1 MIMAGIMNTLWDESS
16 ELEDE
21 MLTPHPILSD
31 DYTAHDM
38 TKLDETIEKAE
49 ENEKIIEESL
59 MWFLVLWVVG
69 GGLGVVGAGGFFAL
83 CSTL

>member
-1 MIMAGIMNTLWDESS
+1 MAGIMNTLWDESS

-21 MLTPHPILSD
+21 MQTPHPILSD
-31 DYTAHDM
+31 DYTVHDM

-59 MWFLVLWVVG
+59 KT
-69 GGLGVVGAGGFFAL
+69 
-83 CSTL
+83 SQDK

>member
-1 MIMAGIMNTLWDESS
+1 MAGIMNTLWDESS

-38 TKLDETIEKAE
+38 TKLDETIV
-49 ENEKIIEESL
+49 EESL
-59 MWFLVLWVVG
+59 KT
-69 GGLGVVGAGGFFAL
+69 
-83 CSTL
+83 SQDK

>member
-1 MIMAGIMNTLWDESS
+1 MAGIMNTLWDESS

-21 MLTPHPILSD
+21 MLTHPILSD

-59 MWFLVLWVVG
+59 KT
-69 GGLGVVGAGGFFAL
+69 
-83 CSTL
+83 SQDK

>member
-1 MIMAGIMNTLWDESS
+1 MAGIMNTLWDESS

-38 TKLDETIEKAE
+38 TCLLYTSPSPRDR
-49 ENEKIIEESL
+49 
-59 MWFLVLWVVG
+59 G
-69 GGLGVVGAGGFFAL
+69 
-83 CSTL
+83 

>member
-49 ENEKIIEESL
+49 ENEKIMKNVYKRCEIIVFVPV
-59 MWFLVLWVVG
+59 FLVG
-69 GGLGVVGAGGFFAL
+69 GGPAGFFAL

>member
-1 MIMAGIMNTLWDESS
+1 MAGIMNTLWDESS

-59 MWFLVLWVVG
+59 KTSQDKEFVPGCFVSLRT
-69 GGLGVVGAGGFFAL
+69 AGFFAL

>member
-1 MIMAGIMNTLWDESS
+1 MAGIMNTLWDESS
-16 ELEDE
+16 DLVDE
-21 MLTPHPILSD
+21 MLTPHAILSD

-59 MWFLVLWVVG
+59 KT
-69 GGLGVVGAGGFFAL
+69 
-83 CSTL
+83 SQDK

>member
-1 MIMAGIMNTLWDESS
+1 MAGIMNTLWDESS

-38 TKLDETIEKAE
+38 TKFKRRKKTRRLLK
-49 ENEKIIEESL
+49 NR
-59 MWFLVLWVVG
+59 
-69 GGLGVVGAGGFFAL
+69 
-83 CSTL
+83 

>member
-1 MIMAGIMNTLWDESS
+1 MAGIMNTLWDESS

-38 TKLDETIEKAE
+38 TKLDETIEKVPGCFV
-49 ENEKIIEESL
+49 SL
-59 MWFLVLWVVG
+59 RT
-69 GGLGVVGAGGFFAL
+69 AGFFAL

>member
-1 MIMAGIMNTLWDESS
+1 MAGIMNTLWDESS

-38 TKLDETIEKAE
+38 TKCTIKT
-49 ENEKIIEESL
+49 L
-59 MWFLVLWVVG
+59 Y
-69 GGLGVVGAGGFFAL
+69 AG
-83 CSTL
+83 SPNRKQR

>member
-1 MIMAGIMNTLWDESS
+1 MAGIMNTLWDESS

>member
-1 MIMAGIMNTLWDESS
+1 MAGIMNTLWDESS

-59 MWFLVLWVVG
+59 KTSQDKYFVPGCFVSLRT
-69 GGLGVVGAGGFFAL
+69 AGFFAL

>member
-1 MIMAGIMNTLWDESS
+1 MAGIMNTLWD

-59 MWFLVLWVVG
+59 KT
-69 GGLGVVGAGGFFAL
+69 
-83 CSTL
+83 SQDK

>member
-1 MIMAGIMNTLWDESS
+1 MAGIMNTLWDESS

-49 ENEKIIEESL
+49 ENEKIL
-59 MWFLVLWVVG
+59 KNR
-69 GGLGVVGAGGFFAL
+69 
-83 CSTL
+83 

>member
-1 MIMAGIMNTLWDESS
+1 MAGIMNTLWDEIS

-59 MWFLVLWVVG
+59 KT
-69 GGLGVVGAGGFFAL
+69 
-83 CSTL
+83 SQDK